1 MKRFLQCEIY
11 CILYILENNIV
22 NEIDKLN
29 SNSNEFSWLKVVIT
43 DYELVKKHEFCCKSY
58 L

>member
-1 MKRFLQCEIY
+1 
-11 CILYILENNIV
+11 LYTLENNIV

-29 SNSNEFSWLKVVIT
+29 SNNNEFSWLKVVIA
-43 DYELVKKHEFCCKSY
+43 DYELVKKREFRCKFY